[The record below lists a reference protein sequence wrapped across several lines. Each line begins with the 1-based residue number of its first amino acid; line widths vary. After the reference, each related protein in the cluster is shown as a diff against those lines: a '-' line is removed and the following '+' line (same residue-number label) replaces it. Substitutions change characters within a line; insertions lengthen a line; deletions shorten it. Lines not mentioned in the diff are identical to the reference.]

1 MDVTLIKI
9 KTLIYDKCKLKV
21 ENYIL
26 ENESQEYKAMRY
38 TINNYNIVSR
48 NSKLTPKKNGQFVT
62 FWKRKNNGP
71 IEPFHEFEDKIS
83 YFIVNVKYENKSGV
97 FFFPKSILVEKR
109 IISTNN
115 KEGKRAFRVYPNWDK
130 PNSKQAIK
138 SKKWQLNYFF
148 EIKEGLDLRKIQEM
162 FI

>member
-48 NSKLTPKKNGQFVT
+48 NSKLTPKKM
-62 FWKRKNNGP
+62 
-71 IEPFHEFEDKIS
+71 
-83 YFIVNVKYENKSGV
+83 VNS
-97 FFFPKSILVEKR
+97 
-109 IISTNN
+109 
-115 KEGKRAFRVYPNWDK
+115 
-130 PNSKQAIK
+130 
-138 SKKWQLNYFF
+138 
-148 EIKEGLDLRKIQEM
+148 
-162 FI
+162 